1 MKQIRFFILTI
12 FVPLL
17 FTSCLADYL
26 NEKFGYTAPI
36 YINYHSDHGTTPERK
51 QIKPGTAL
59 TLDYLPE
66 LTPSKDEAAYE
77 FAGWYLDKELFNPA
91 IEGYVVNETITLYAN
106 WKYDSSKDPNYYQPD
121 IEYTYF
127 VQVRLFNPEL
137 DVVGF
142 MVNDEYSFINNDFE
156 VANSFCPYISEY
168 EYIPTADT
176 SFFAGDY
183 YIHDMLY
190 HNVMIIQKSY
200 YKTAFST
207 AYFGNFA
214 NYLKD
219 FGDYTYNIFIT
230 DYSPDLMVFSYSNA
244 PKAIVHLEG
253 CNGLTEIPANAFYNC
268 YWLTEI
274 YLPNAIGKIDT
285 NAFYGCGNLRY
296 IEIPYG
302 LTEIGS
308 QAFFGCSSL
317 NSIIIPYSVTSLG
330 QATFEC
336 CSNLHDISLSMS
348 ITKIPLYC
356 FAECSNLTSI
366 KIPKQTTEI
375 KSYSFDNCTS
385 LTEIYLPFS
394 LTNIY
399 NAFNSCNNLSTVYY
413 EGTYIPTTLVI
424 NDEKI
429 NAIKGTDNWIWGGY

>member
-36 YINYHSDHGTTPERK
+36 YINYHSDHGTTPARK

-106 WKYDSSKDPNYYQPD
+106 WKYDPSKDPNYYQPD
-121 IEYTYF
+121 TEYTYF

-219 FGDYTYNIFIT
+219 FDDYTYNIFIT
-230 DYSPDLMVFSYSNA
+230 DYAPDLMLFSYTNA
-244 PKAIVHLEG
+244 PSANLHLEG
-253 CNGLTEIPANAFYNC
+253 CNGLTEIPANAFYQC
-268 YWLTEI
+268 YWLKEI
-274 YLPNAIGKIDT
+274 YLPIQLSK
-285 NAFYGCGNLRY
+285 
-296 IEIPYG
+296 
-302 LTEIGS
+302 IGS
-308 QAFFGCSSL
+308 DAFFGCSNLIIVDTYSIVVEEFTLGASAFRYCSSL
-317 NSIIIPYSVTSLG
+317 ENIMLPCGIKKIDS
-330 QATFEC
+330 QTFEDC
-336 CSNLHDISLSMS
+336 TNLKS
-348 ITKIPLYC
+348 IRLPYTL
-356 FAECSNLTSI
+356 N
-366 KIPKQTTEI
+366 EI
-375 KSYSFDNCTS
+375 VAGAFNNCRS
-385 LTEIYLPFS
+385 LTDVY
-394 LTNIY
+394 Y
-399 NAFNSCNNLSTVYY
+399 QNASMPTTFQDTTIRSDTVYWHFNEY
-413 EGTYIPTTLVI
+413 
-424 NDEKI
+424 
-429 NAIKGTDNWIWGGY
+429 W